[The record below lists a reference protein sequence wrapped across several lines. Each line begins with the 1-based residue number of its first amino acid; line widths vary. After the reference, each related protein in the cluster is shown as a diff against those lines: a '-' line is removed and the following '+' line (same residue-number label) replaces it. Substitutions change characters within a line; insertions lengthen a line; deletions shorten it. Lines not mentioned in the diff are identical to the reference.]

1 MNEMSD
7 LKRRL
12 GLQRDAYRPTIESD
26 AEEQKDN
33 DPKLVALSEY
43 DAALKDL
50 VLREEAYLEIQREQ
64 QKLMEPLQKR
74 FQEATR
80 KLQLALLGRSE

>member
-1 MNEMSD
+1 MAEMSD

-12 GLQRDAYRPTIESD
+12 GLMKGPVVDED
-26 AEEQKDN
+26 H
-33 DPKLVALSEY
+33 DPKLVALAEY

-64 QKLMEPLQKR
+64 QTLMEPLQKR

-80 KLQLALLGRSE
+80 KLQMALLGKEDK